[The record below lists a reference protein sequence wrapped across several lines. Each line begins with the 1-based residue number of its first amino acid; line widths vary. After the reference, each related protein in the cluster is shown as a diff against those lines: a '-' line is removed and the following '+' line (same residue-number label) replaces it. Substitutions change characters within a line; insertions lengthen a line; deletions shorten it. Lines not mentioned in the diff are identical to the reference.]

1 MNTTQLDGGLEEFV
15 DEFKNSQIQYGFARV
30 TDDNHGATKY
40 IFVAWVRI
48 MSAIHQSIT
57 PHCGQTGD
65 GAPVERKGL
74 CANHQRDV
82 AKYFSVR
89 T

>member
-1 MNTTQLDGGLEEFV
+1 M